1 MDLILEAIDEALRKK
16 GLSDAAASKLAVGNP
31 SLIKNFRAPSAAGK
45 RYNAVALQKLAD
57 VLDLE
62 FYFGPRRINVAAT
75 EGASANR
82 LQRAVFSAA
91 VLPRRGFAKC
101 GVDGWGEDG
110 RTEETLPKPEGFD
123 DPDAFYVTALGQ
135 SMIPEGIWPGAF
147 CLVSPAKKPEPGDRV
162 WIRDTNRKV
171 AIKRLVEYTDRGV
184 KLRGWQNVEDGSQ
197 RSYDEERFTAGID
210 AMHPVAAVYDR
221 APSSGKAEFV
231 PDPVVD
237 PPVLGS
243 DPDVIVKFAEKGFGI
258 IRRHELQPP
267 VPNQGDLG
275 ALAFPLDWLE
285 NNGIDPE
292 RACLVLPE
300 DDGMSPTINS
310 SSTLIVNRA
319 VRTPGRGHVC
329 VVEEGGRVLVRR
341 LEEVSGQLIISADN
355 PSFPTRIMSKGDAS
369 ELLIIGRVVCEISDV
384 YPRQVMA

>member
-1 MDLILEAIDEALRKK
+1 MDLILEAIDEALKKK

-62 FYFGPRRINVAAT
+62 FYFGPRRINVSAA
-75 EGASANR
+75 EGAAGHS
-82 LQRAVFSAA
+82 LKRAVFSAA
-91 VLPRRGFAKC
+91 ALPRRGFAKC

-110 RTEETLPKPEGFD
+110 PSEESLPKPEGFD

-147 CLVSPAKKPEPGDRV
+147 CLVSPATKPKPGDRV

-171 AIKRLVEYTDRGV
+171 AMKRLVEYTDRGV

-210 AMHPVAAVYDR
+210 AMHPVVAVYDR

-231 PDPVVD
+231 PDPMVD
-237 PPVLGS
+237 PQIFGS
-243 DPDVIVKFAEKGFGI
+243 DPDVIAEFAEKGFGI
-258 IRRHELQPP
+258 LRRHESQPP
-267 VPNQGDLG
+267 LPNQGDLE
-275 ALAFPLDWLE
+275 ALALPLDWLE
-285 NNGIDPE
+285 NNGIDPG
-292 RACLVLPE
+292 RACLVAPE
-300 DDGMSPTINS
+300 DDGMLPTINR
-310 SSTLIVNRA
+310 SSTLIVNQA
-319 VRTPGRGHVC
+319 VRTPGRGHAC
-329 VVEEGGRVLVRR
+329 ALIDGNRIIIRRV
-341 LEEVSGQLIISADN
+341 EEVSGQLILLTDN
-355 PSFPTRIMSKGDAS
+355 PNVPTRIVEKRDGGIQI
-369 ELLIIGRVVCEISDV
+369 LGRVVWQIGPVITSG
-384 YPRQVMA
+384 AGL